1 MVIHKHT
8 GGYGNLTRVK
18 TYLIWYKAVIE
29 VIVAIR
35 RHKRG
40 DSNRGEGSR
49 SDKGQGISRKKEE
62 KGEEEDII

>member
-8 GGYGNLTRVK
+8 GGY
-18 TYLIWYKAVIE
+18 LIWYKTVIK